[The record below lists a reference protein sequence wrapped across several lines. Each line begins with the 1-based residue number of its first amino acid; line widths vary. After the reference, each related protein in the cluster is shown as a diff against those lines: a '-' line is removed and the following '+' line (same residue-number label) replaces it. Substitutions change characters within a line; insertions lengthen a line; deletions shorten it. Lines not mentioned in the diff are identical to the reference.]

1 VTHAGLR
8 EDFVDTLSALTARE
22 LSMEDSRLYFG
33 GLPPD
38 FAYGDA
44 FAGLASVGSLLGSMR
59 AITTSNPGSNSLLN
73 PLYTEQVLKCACAL
87 SPHPIPAPTAS
98 SILSTQNR

>member
-1 VTHAGLR
+1 MTHAGLR

-33 GLPPD
+33 GVPPD
-38 FAYGDA
+38 FEFGA
-44 FAGLASVGSLLGSMR
+44 FAGLTGVGSLLGSMR

-73 PLYTEQVLKCACAL
+73 PLYTEQAGYRT
-87 SPHPIPAPTAS
+87 SFF
-98 SILSTQNR
+98 